1 MEPKRRKLD
10 KDQLA
15 EQSTSRKAAPVRDQL
30 STSTATASTS
40 PDADGKSLSTI
51 KLPSS

>member
-1 MEPKRRKLD
+1 MEPKRRRLD

-15 EQSTSRKAAPVRDQL
+15 EQSTSRAAPTVRNQP

-40 PDADGKSLSTI
+40 PDTDGKSLSTI